1 MELTSTRRAA
11 LKLGALAPLA
21 LAADMFDSQAI
32 ERFTSL
38 CSKLTG
44 FPEHLLDRQF
54 SAALLQALVGQGID
68 MTALTESDDSGLA
81 GLAEEVAVE
90 IVSAWYAGTLP
101 TKPEPTVAKF
111 HDALVW
117 QALDFAT
124 VPTACTRPGAWAE
137 APPESEDGNG

>member
-1 MELTSTRRAA
+1 MELNSTRRTA

-21 LAADMFDSQAI
+21 VAADMFDSQAL
-32 ERFTSL
+32 ERFTSI

-54 SAALLQALVGQGID
+54 SAALLQALVAQGVD
-68 MTALTESDDSGLA
+68 VAALTENENSK
-81 GLAEEVAVE
+81 LAEELAVE
-90 IVSAWYAGTLP
+90 IVSAWYTGTLP

-111 HDALVW
+111 HGALVW

-124 VPTACTRPGAWAE
+124 VPTVCTRPGAWAE

>member
-1 MELTSTRRAA
+1 MELNSTRRTA

-21 LAADMFDSQAI
+21 VAADMFDSQAL

-54 SAALLQALVGQGID
+54 SAALLQALVGQGTD
-68 MTALTESDDSGLA
+68 MAALTESDDSGL
-81 GLAEEVAVE
+81 VAVE
-90 IVSAWYAGTLP
+90 IVSAWYTGTLP
-101 TKPEPTVAKF
+101 TTPQPTVAKF

-124 VPTACTRPGAWAE
+124 VPTVCTRPGAWAE

>member
-1 MELTSTRRAA
+1 MELNSTRRTA
-11 LKLGALAPLA
+11 LKVGALAPLA
-21 LAADMFDSQAI
+21 VAADMFDGQAI

-68 MTALTESDDSGLA
+68 MTALTENENSK
-81 GLAEEVAVE
+81 LAEEVAVE
-90 IVSAWYAGTLP
+90 IISAWYTGTLP
-101 TKPEPTVAKF
+101 TTPQPTVAKF

-124 VPTACTRPGAWAE
+124 VPTICTRPGAWAE

>member
-1 MELTSTRRAA
+1 MELNSTRRTA
-11 LKLGALAPLA
+11 LKVGALAPLA
-21 LAADMFDSQAI
+21 VAADMFDSQAL

-54 SAALLQALVGQGID
+54 SAALLQALVAQGID
-68 MTALTESDDSGLA
+68 MTALTENENNK
-81 GLAEEVAVE
+81 LAEEVAVE
-90 IVSAWYAGTLP
+90 IVSAWYTGTLP
-101 TKPEPTVAKF
+101 TTPQPTVAKF

-124 VPTACTRPGAWAE
+124 VPTVCTRPGAWAE

>member
-1 MELTSTRRAA
+1 MELNSTRRTA
-11 LKLGALAPLA
+11 LKVGALAPLA
-21 LAADMFDSQAI
+21 VAAEMFDSQAL

-38 CSKLTG
+38 CAKLTG

-54 SAALLQALVGQGID
+54 SAALLQALVAQGVEL
-68 MTALTESDDSGLA
+68 TALTENDDS

-90 IVSAWYAGTLP
+90 IVSAWYTGTLP
-101 TKPEPTVAKF
+101 TTPQPTVAKF

-124 VPTACTRPGAWAE
+124 VPTVCTRPGAWAE

>member
-1 MELTSTRRAA
+1 MELNSTRRTA
-11 LKLGALAPLA
+11 LKVGALAPLA
-21 LAADMFDSQAI
+21 VAAEMFDSQAL

-54 SAALLQALVGQGID
+54 SAALLQALVGQGVELA
-68 MTALTESDDSGLA
+68 ALTESDDSGLA

-90 IVSAWYAGTLP
+90 IVSAWYTGTLP
-101 TKPEPTVAKF
+101 TTPQPTVAKF

-124 VPTACTRPGAWAE
+124 VPTVCTRPGAWAE
-137 APPESEDGNG
+137 APPESEDGDG